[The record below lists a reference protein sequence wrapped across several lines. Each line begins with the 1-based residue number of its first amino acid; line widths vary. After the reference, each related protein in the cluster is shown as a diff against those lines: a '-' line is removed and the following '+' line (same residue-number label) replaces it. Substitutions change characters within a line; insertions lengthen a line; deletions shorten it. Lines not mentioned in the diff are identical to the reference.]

1 MLKSLPDIIGIN
13 QRGTT
18 FWVELKALDAWP
30 ARESTLPLKNAFEPG
45 QVPFLK
51 EWRGFGG
58 WSYVLVKI
66 GAGHAA
72 QWMLLTPLGG
82 TVNREHRDLTEMTR
96 SDLINQAAVALGL
109 DSIIEYL
116 ENL

>member
-13 QRGTT
+13 RKART
-18 FWVELKALDAWP
+18 FWIELKALDAWP
-30 ARESTLPLKNAFEPG
+30 VRDSTLPLKNVFEPG

-58 WSYVLVKI
+58 WSFVLVKI
-66 GAGHAA
+66 GTGREA
-72 QWMLLTPLGG
+72 QWCLFTPLGG
-82 TVNREHRDLTEMTR
+82 VTKDLTELTR
-96 SDLINQAAVALGL
+96 SELIQEAAIALGL

-116 ENL
+116 EKL